1 MKPDR
6 DIVLEAIPYDDWIL
20 ASDIASNLGERTIDV
35 AWVINNRLIN
45 TYVERKRLRYKQTT
59 PYLYRRL
66 LLISLPKKHK
76 NKKIS
81 ILRNS

>member
-6 DIVLEAIPYDDWIL
+6 DIVLKAIPYDDWIL
-20 ASDIASNLGERTIDV
+20 ASDIASNLGERSIDV

-45 TYVERKRLRYKQTT
+45 TYVERKPLRNKQAS

-66 LLISLPKKHK
+66 NIVR
-76 NKKIS
+76 
-81 ILRNS
+81 LR